1 MEQRSYS
8 EPVEIRRSDSGSPVI
23 RGYFAVFNS
32 DSRKMGGGA
41 GFVEQVDPGAFNKTI
56 QEADVRGLGN
66 HQADWLLGRT
76 KAGTMR
82 VGVDSRGGWYEIDI
96 NEKDPDGQRA
106 LAKVERGDW
115 DGSSFTFVSKRD
127 EWNWDTKPA
136 QRRLLEV
143 GLIDVGP
150 VTFPAYPD
158 ATVARRALEPLAE
171 RFKRPVDELVGALE
185 RGEMRSVLDGERTE
199 DRAVWST
206 AYVDSLPD
214 SSFLYVA
221 DGERKFPYKDT
232 NGNVDLPHLRNALA
246 RIPGS
251 SVPEGVK
258 AELTAKAQKILAAA
272 NRSDEPDGEQRV
284 GRRISASTRDT
295 LTRAMTEI
303 QNLLAEDNPDEAEP
317 DSDADDQQRAQSIL
331 DLTGE
336 FRSEARTGMSVA
348 YAAMQIKA
356 RDRRIALADKA
367 A

>member
-8 EPVEIRRSDSGSPVI
+8 EPVELRRSDSGSPVI

-41 GFVEQVDPGAFNKTI
+41 GFVEQVDPNAFNKTI

-82 VGVDSRGGWYEIDI
+82 VGVDGRGGWYEIDI

-185 RGEMRSVLDGERTE
+185 RGEMRSILDGEQTE
-199 DRAVWST
+199 DRTAWST

-232 NGNVDLPHLRNALA
+232 NGNVDLPHLRNALS
-246 RIPGS
+246 RIPDSG
-251 SVPEGVK
+251 VPEGVK
-258 AELTAKAQKILAAA
+258 AELTTKAQKILAAA
-272 NRSDEPDGEQRV
+272 NRSEDADGEQRV
-284 GRRISASTRDT
+284 GRKISASTRDT
-295 LTRAMTEI
+295 LMKAMTEI
-303 QNLLAEDNPDEAEP
+303 QNLLEEANPDEAEP
-317 DSDADDQQRAQSIL
+317 DNDVDDMHRAQSIF
-331 DLTGE
+331 DLAAE
-336 FRSEARTGMSVA
+336 FRTVAPNGVSVA
-348 YAAMQIKA
+348 FAEKQIQA
-356 RDRRIALADKA
+356 RARRIAMADRA